1 MSERDPA
8 HRRDTV
14 VTAATSFAVYALGIL
29 TGPLLARALGAADRG
44 SFAAAWTTTTALSYL
59 LMLGLPLATAYHAT
73 DHDRRDLLDAVWVIT
88 AAVAVPVAVALGAAA
103 PHLLARH
110 PPAAVGWFRAFLV
123 VAVLVVPFE
132 SVCDHLRV
140 GGAAARAARMRA
152 LGPALAAGGIVGLA
166 AVGRLDLGTACAA
179 TFVGHAGGMLVGLG
193 RTAAWP
199 RRRRPGPLPLAVQFR
214 YGIRVWSGTV
224 ATIVLGRYDQV
235 LMVALVEPAELGRYA
250 VAVTAAGLSAPVAI
264 GIAQALFG
272 HARDGDA
279 ADRAAAAA
287 RWSCAISVAIGV
299 VLVAVGPWAL
309 PAVMGPAFAGAVP
322 AFLVLVP
329 GQVCWNVGIQWK
341 TRLEASGRPGVASG
355 SMAGAAVLALVAVP
369 VVVPVAGIVGA
380 ATVTTLAQATFA
392 GTAWALARR
401 VDGRAQ
407 TAAPAA
413 A

>member
-1 MSERDPA
+1 MSEAVPS

-14 VTAATSFAVYALGIL
+14 VTAVTSFGVYALGIL
-29 TGPLLARALGAADRG
+29 TGPLLARSLGAADRG
-44 SFAAAWTTTTALSYL
+44 SFAAAWATTTALSYL

-73 DHDRRDLLDAVWVIT
+73 SHPRSDLLDAVWVIT
-88 AAVAVPVAVALGAAA
+88 AVVAVPVAVGLGVAA
-103 PHLLARH
+103 PHLLGRH
-110 PPAAVGWFRAFLV
+110 PPEAVGWFRAFLV
-123 VAVLVVPFE
+123 AAVLVVPFE
-132 SVCDHLRV
+132 STCDHLRV
-140 GGAAARAARMRA
+140 GGEAARAARLRA
-152 LGPALAAGGIVGLA
+152 VGPVVAACGIVVLA
-166 AVGRLDLGTACAA
+166 VSGRLDLGTACAA
-179 TFVGHAGGMLVGLG
+179 TFIGHTGGMLLGLG

-199 RRRRPGPLPLAVQFR
+199 HRRHLGGLPLATQFR

-224 ATIVLGRYDQV
+224 ATVVLGRYDQV

-250 VAVTAAGLSAPVAI
+250 VAVTAAGLSAPIAI

-272 HARDGDA
+272 HARGGDA
-279 ADRAAAAA
+279 VERAAAAA
-287 RWSCAISVAIGV
+287 RWSFATSTAMAV

-309 PAVMGPAFAGAVP
+309 PAVMGAPFAAAVP

-329 GQVCWNVGIQWK
+329 GQVFWNVGIQWK
-341 TRLEASGRPGVASG
+341 TSLEAAGRPGVASG
-355 SMAGAAVLALVAVP
+355 SMAGAAVVALVAVP

-401 VDGRAQ
+401 SDRRDQVP
-407 TAAPAA
+407 APAA